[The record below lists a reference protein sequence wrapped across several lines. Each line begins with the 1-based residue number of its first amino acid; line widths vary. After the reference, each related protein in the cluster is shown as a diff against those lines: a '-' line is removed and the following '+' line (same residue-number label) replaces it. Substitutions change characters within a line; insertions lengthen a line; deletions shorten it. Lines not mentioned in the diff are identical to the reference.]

1 MKRLFDVVAATGALL
16 AFSPFM
22 AVIAALVRQDSP
34 GPALFRQ
41 TRVGKLGQPFTIYK
55 FRTMRVDAAGLLVTT
70 TSDDR
75 VTKSG
80 RWLRATKLD
89 ELPQLWNVARGDM
102 SIVGPRPEV
111 PEYVGQWPT
120 DIRELVLSVRP
131 GITDPA
137 SIEFRNESELLAR
150 ASDAHAEYVSVI
162 MPRKLELYE
171 SYVLNRTFRGDIIIV
186 LKTIGRILR
195 G

>member
-1 MKRLFDVVAATGALL
+1 MKRLFDLVAASASLL
-16 AFSPFM
+16 ALSPLM
-22 AVIAALVRQDSP
+22 AVIAVLVRHDSP
-34 GPALFRQ
+34 GGALFRQ
-41 TRVGKLGQPFTIYK
+41 TRVGRHGRPFTIYK
-55 FRTMRVDAAGLLVTT
+55 FRTMRIDAAGLLITT

-111 PEYVGQWPT
+111 PEYVKQWPT

-162 MPRKLELYE
+162 LPRKLELYE
-171 SYVLNRTFRGDIIIV
+171 SYVRHRTFRGDIIIV
-186 LKTIGRILR
+186 LKTIGRILH